1 MIHSK
6 PKYTKMKED
15 LYKQK
20 EVYSY
25 VEDAPTAYYS
35 GNAAIPLYDM
45 TSFQKMRIVRKGVSK
60 TYLEKFKQTAELD
73 YDSLAAALSVTR
85 ATLINKKGDD
95 TFSDQISE
103 RIVALADLYSYGYE
117 VFGDNS
123 NFHSWMFA
131 PNQALGGLTP
141 FSIID
146 NQYGRQEVHNLLGRI
161 EYGVYS

>member
-1 MIHSK
+1 
-6 PKYTKMKED
+6 MKKQV
-15 LYKQK
+15 YKQK
-20 EVYSY
+20 EIFNY
-25 VEDAPTAYYS
+25 VEETPTTYYS

-45 TSFQKMRIVRKGVSK
+45 TSFQKMRIIRKGVSK
-60 TYLEKFKQTAELD
+60 IYLEKLKQTAELD
-73 YDSLAAALSVTR
+73 YDSLATALSVTR
-85 ATLINKKGDD
+85 ATLINKKGED

-117 VFGDNS
+117 VFGDKS
-123 NFHSWMFA
+123 SFHAWMFM